1 MRKHISKKWLKSLNP
16 CSNGY
21 EYWLKQNKP
30 YLPDFLRQCLK
41 DDHFNWANWLI
52 VRCLDKK
59 GKQRYGVF
67 AAEQVLHIFEKQWS
81 NDDRPRKAIEAA
93 KIVIKRDTK
102 KNRIAAA
109 AAYTAAAAASASAAD
124 AASASAADAADAA
137 AYAAAYTAD
146 ADAYTADYAASAAA
160 YAAAYTA
167 DAADAVLKLKII
179 EYGISLI
186 NGSSCRNL

>member
-124 AASASAADAADAA
+124 AASAAAS
-137 AYAAAYTAD
+137 AAAYTA
-146 ADAYTADYAASAAA
+146 ADYAAAAAA

>member
-59 GKQRYGVF
+59 G
-67 AAEQVLHIFEKQWS
+67 S
-81 NDDRPRKAIEAA
+81 NDMAYLQQSRFCIFLKNSGRMTIDQERQLKQL
-93 KIVIKRDTK
+93 KIVIKRDHK
-102 KNRIAAA
+102 KEP
-109 AAYTAAAAASASAAD
+109 Y
-124 AASASAADAADAA
+124 
-137 AYAAAYTAD
+137 
-146 ADAYTADYAASAAA
+146 
-160 YAAAYTA
+160 
-167 DAADAVLKLKII
+167 
-179 EYGISLI
+179 
-186 NGSSCRNL
+186 